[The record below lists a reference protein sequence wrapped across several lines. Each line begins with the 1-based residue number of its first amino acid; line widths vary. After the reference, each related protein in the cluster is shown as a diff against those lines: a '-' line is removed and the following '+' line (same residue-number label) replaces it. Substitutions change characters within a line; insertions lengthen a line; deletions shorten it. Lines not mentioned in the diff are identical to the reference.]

1 MGSRILKDNSEVT
14 VLDSQTENRLHAIET
29 TLAISEAKQLKAD
42 RVWLNAGNQQYT
54 VAFDHG
60 ADRTAFIMTRQQ
72 FENLLEGALLLD
84 YNLPS

>member
-1 MGSRILKDNSEVT
+1 MDAH
-14 VLDSQTENRLHAIET
+14 TETRLHAIET
-29 TLAISEAKQLKAD
+29 VLAISEAKQLKAD

>member
-1 MGSRILKDNSEVT
+1 MDAH
-14 VLDSQTENRLHAIET
+14 TENCLHAIET

-60 ADRTAFIMTRQQ
+60 AERTAFTMTRQQ
-72 FENLLEGALLLD
+72 FESLLEGALLLD

>member
-1 MGSRILKDNSEVT
+1 MDAISKDKMEDKVM
-14 VLDSQTENRLHAIET
+14 DAHTENRLHAIET

-60 ADRTAFIMTRQQ
+60 AERTAFTMTRQQ
-72 FENLLEGALLLD
+72 FEGLLEGALLLD

>member
-1 MGSRILKDNSEVT
+1 MDAH
-14 VLDSQTENRLHAIET
+14 TENRLHTIET

-42 RVWLNAGNQQYT
+42 RVWLSAGNQQYT

-60 ADRTAFIMTRQQ
+60 AERTAFIMTRQQ
-72 FENLLEGALLLD
+72 FEILLEGAFLLD

>member
-1 MGSRILKDNSEVT
+1 MDAH
-14 VLDSQTENRLHAIET
+14 TENRLHAIET
-29 TLAISEAKQLKAD
+29 MLAISEAKQFKAD
-42 RVWLNAGNQQYT
+42 MVWLSAGNQQYT

-72 FENLLEGALLLD
+72 FQNLLEGAMLLD

>member
-1 MGSRILKDNSEVT
+1 MDAISKDKRE
-14 VLDSQTENRLHAIET
+14 DKAMDAHTENRLHAIKT

-42 RVWLNAGNQQYT
+42 RVWLNAGNKQYT

-60 ADRTAFIMTRQQ
+60 ADRTAFSMTRQQ
-72 FENLLEGALLLD
+72 FESLLEGALLLD

>member
-1 MGSRILKDNSEVT
+1 MDAH
-14 VLDSQTENRLHAIET
+14 TENRLHAIET

>member
-1 MGSRILKDNSEVT
+1 MDAH
-14 VLDSQTENRLHAIET
+14 TENCLHAIET

-60 ADRTAFIMTRQQ
+60 TDRTAFTMMR
-72 FENLLEGALLLD
+72 
-84 YNLPS
+84 

>member
-1 MGSRILKDNSEVT
+1 MKDNSEVEE
-14 VLDSQTENRLHAIET
+14 LDIHTENRLHAIET
-29 TLAISEAKQLKAD
+29 MLAISAAKQLKAD

-60 ADRTAFIMTRQQ
+60 TDRTAFTMTRQQ
-72 FENLLEGALLLD
+72 FEGLLEGALLLD

>member
-1 MGSRILKDNSEVT
+1 MGGKILKDNSEVV
-14 VLDSQTENRLHAIET
+14 VLDSHTENRLHAIET

-72 FENLLEGALLLD
+72 FEGLLEGALLLD

>member
-1 MGSRILKDNSEVT
+1 MDAH
-14 VLDSQTENRLHAIET
+14 TENRLHAIET
-29 TLAISEAKQLKAD
+29 MLAISEAKQLKAD

-60 ADRTAFIMTRQQ
+60 TDRTAFTMTRQQ
-72 FENLLEGALLLD
+72 FERLLEGALLLD

>member
-1 MGSRILKDNSEVT
+1 MDAH
-14 VLDSQTENRLHAIET
+14 TENCLHAIET

-60 ADRTAFIMTRQQ
+60 PDRTAFTMMR
-72 FENLLEGALLLD
+72 
-84 YNLPS
+84 